1 MQYQQAV
8 IQVFCKAPVAGL
20 VKTRLTP
27 GLSAEQAA
35 EVYRQLTVNTLDL
48 VCQPSLCAVQLW
60 CSPDDR
66 HPFFNQLAKTYPLT
80 LQIQSNGDLGQRMN
94 HAINTGLA
102 HYEQVILI
110 GTDCPSLSQTEFH
123 QAIKALQQEYDAV
136 TAPTE
141 DGGYSLIG
149 LNKPAPAIFKAIDW
163 STPKVMQQ
171 TRNKFVEMK
180 LRYHELAL
188 QWDVDNHNDYLRWL
202 AQ

>member
-8 IQVFCKAPVAGL
+8 IQVFCKAPVVGK

-48 VCQPSLCAVQLW
+48 VCHPPLCDIQLW
-60 CSPDDR
+60 CSPDVR
-66 HPFFNQLAKTYPLT
+66 HPFFIQLAKTYPLT
-80 LQIQSNGDLGQRMN
+80 LQTQSDGDLGQRMN

-102 HYEQVILI
+102 HYKQVILI
-110 GTDCPSLSQTEFH
+110 GTDCPSLRSTEIH
-123 QAIKALQQEYDAV
+123 QAIKSLQQDYDAV
-136 TAPTE
+136 LAPTE

-149 LNKPAPAIFKAIDW
+149 LNKPTPDIFQAIDW

-171 TRNKFVEMK
+171 TREK
-180 LRYHELAL
+180 LHKKMLRHYELDQ
-188 QWDVDNHNDYLRWL
+188 QWDVDTHNDYLRWL